1 MVVQHNMSAM
11 LTECSAEFHLHSQS
25 QQRSYLQVTELTV
38 QLMMLQDFQSQKR

>member
-1 MVVQHNMSAM
+1 MVVQHNMAAMNAKRKLSAVR
-11 LTECSAEFHLHSQS
+11 S